1 MSDFDWIGTLVIL
14 VVEIRF
20 STQQEVIWDFLL
32 LLMSWLQWQQWH
44 HWPTVTAVMCS
55 ACSFLPTQGE
65 KRREWPCR
73 RAGVAAASPQT
84 YFTAKQALLIIYDW
98 IVGMWTLCVMFSQ
111 LIRVSVAALILSRCF
126 LTDGTEILLYYSVRP
141 YPSPADI
148 NIKIKHNSCRLFFRN
163 IFYRWCQRW
172 NVQSVGPKES
182 FFLSIE
188 TNNKQKKNIVV
199 FFFKSIYM

>member
-1 MSDFDWIGTLVIL
+1 MLLFFSYVTADTPLREKKKQFEVSTDLIITGPLKWAEEYFLRVSRAGGHLTDLKADFDWIGTLVIL

-55 ACSFLPTQGE
+55 ACSFLTTQGE

-73 RAGVAAASPQT
+73 GAGAAAASPQT

-126 LTDGTEILLYYSVRP
+126 LTDGTEILLWC
-141 YPSPADI
+141 D
-148 NIKIKHNSCRLFFRN
+148 LFPHLQ
-163 IFYRWCQRW
+163 I
-172 NVQSVGPKES
+172 
-182 FFLSIE
+182 LI
-188 TNNKQKKNIVV
+188 
-199 FFFKSIYM
+199 